1 METSAAAKQAA
12 IGDASR
18 DLDTRDFDTAVRI
31 IIHLTNL

>member
-18 DLDTRDFDTAVRI
+18 DLDMRDLATAVRI
-31 IIHLTNL
+31 VIHLTNL